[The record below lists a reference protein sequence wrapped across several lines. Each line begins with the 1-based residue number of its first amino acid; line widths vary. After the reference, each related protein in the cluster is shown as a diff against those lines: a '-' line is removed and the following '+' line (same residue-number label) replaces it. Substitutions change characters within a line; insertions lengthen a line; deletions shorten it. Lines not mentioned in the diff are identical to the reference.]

1 VKIRTSQALGAV
13 VRGHRRALKM
23 TQASLARTAGV
34 SRAWITEFEAGKP
47 TVELG
52 RVLAVLDALGIT
64 LDAHT
69 AEPSATPGT
78 PDRLQDLDSLLENY
92 DQGDDRHA

>member
-1 VKIRTSQALGAV
+1 MEIQTPRALGAV
-13 VRGHRRALKM
+13 VRGRRRALKM
-23 TQASLARTAGV
+23 TQASLAQAAGV

-52 RVLAVLDALGIT
+52 RVLAVLDALGIV

-69 AEPSATPGT
+69 TAAPKAA
-78 PDRLQDLDSLLENY
+78 DAHQDLDSLLEDY
-92 DQGDDRHA
+92 DQGNQRHA

>member
-1 VKIRTSQALGAV
+1 MRVQTPRALGAL
-13 VRGHRRALKM
+13 VRGHRRSLKL
-23 TQASLARTAGV
+23 TQASLARKAGV

-52 RVLAVLDALGIT
+52 RVLAVLDALGLV

-69 AEPSATPGT
+69 AASPKAS
-78 PDRLQDLDSLLENY
+78 DRAQDLDSLLENY
-92 DQGDDRHA
+92 DQVNERHA